1 MIKSELIKRFG
12 LQAKNEKHSSKTGAA
27 PGTLHFIGRQKLS
40 TPILELLQWRENEA
54 KLSQIE
60 SIAALESLA
69 EPNQQY
75 WFNLAGLHDL
85 KHVEEIGT
93 HFKIHK
99 LILEDILNTSHRPK
113 FEDEG
118 NALFIVLKMLR
129 LNQTE
134 DESRIDAEQISL
146 LIYADKLLLFQ
157 ETNEDV
163 FNPIRERLQKATT
176 RIRTKGTDY
185 LAYALL
191 DAVIDHYIM
200 IIEEL
205 GERVEQLEQDLLN
218 DPKELHLQQIKQLK
232 IELNYLRK
240 TIRPVLEVVV
250 QFRKSESL
258 LIQPDT
264 VPYLQDLHDHIVHAT
279 ESIELYREMLKDQL
293 DMYNSHVANKLND
306 IMRVLTIFSVIF
318 IPMTFL
324 AGIYGTN
331 FEYLPELSYRYAY
344 PVFWAAM
351 LLIAGTML
359 YFFKRKKWL

>member
-1 MIKSELIKRFG
+1 MIKNVLTRPVKFLSKS
-12 LQAKNEKHSSKTGAA
+12 EKHSSKIGAA
-27 PGTLHFIGRQKLS
+27 PGTLHFIGRQKISAPLLEKLS
-40 TPILELLQWRENEA
+40 WNENEA
-54 KLSQIE
+54 ILHQIANINEE
-60 SIAALESLA
+60 SSEDARKHK
-69 EPNQQY
+69 Q

-85 KHVEEIGT
+85 KWVQEIGT
-93 HFKIHK
+93 YFNVHK
-99 LILEDILNTSHRPK
+99 LVLEDILNTSHRPK

-129 LNQTE
+129 LNHS
-134 DESRIDAEQISL
+134 ESEAYIDAEQISL
-146 LIYADKLLLFQ
+146 LIYQNHLLLFQ

-163 FNPIRERLQKATT
+163 FKPIRDRLLNATT
-176 RIRTKGTDY
+176 RIRSRGTDY

-191 DAVIDHYIM
+191 DAIIDHYIM

-205 GERVEQLEQDLLN
+205 GDKVEQLEQDLLN
-218 DPKELHLQQIKQLK
+218 DPKEVHLQQIKQLK

-240 TIRPVLEVVV
+240 TIRPVMEVVV
-250 QFRKSESL
+250 QFRKSESV
-258 LIQPDT
+258 LINADT
-264 VPYLQDLHDHIVHAT
+264 YPYLQDLQDHIVHAT

-293 DMYNSHVANKLND
+293 DMYNSFVANKLND

-344 PVFWAAM
+344 PIFWAVM
-351 LLIAGTML
+351 LFMASSML
-359 YFFKRKKWL
+359 FFFKRKKWL